1 MAHFSFV
8 HFYRRLQFVVLF
20 PYFITHFITF
30 QLLNEMREWEIWEIA
45 AAAYV
50 KANPGVWFH
59 GLKKTAVPQVARCN
73 KM

>member
-1 MAHFSFV
+1 
-8 HFYRRLQFVVLF
+8 
-20 PYFITHFITF
+20 
-30 QLLNEMREWEIWEIA
+30 MREWEIWEIA